1 MLAWEQRPDESDKA
15 WSAFRLFRDLGPSR
29 TLRQAA
35 AAYYHGNPDALPT
48 EGQVSNIKKWSA
60 RFEWQDRM
68 RALEARDEMIRR
80 EGIEVHMRSKAHEFG
95 ERQAALRE
103 RMLGLA
109 EQAADQAEQMLGWP
123 LVEQRML
130 REGEDGE
137 DQTIVVMPAKWT
149 KATAKTMY
157 DLMGSAATSN
167 WTAGFAQAAPE
178 LEFDFAGLS
187 LDEQRLLTLLLDR
200 IGLKPPEG
208 V

>member
-29 TLRQAA
+29 NLRQAA
-35 AAYYHGNPDALPT
+35 AAYYHGNPEALPT

-60 RFEWQDRM
+60 RFDWRDRV
-68 RALEARDEMIRR
+68 RALEARDEMVRR
-80 EGIEVHMRSKAHEFG
+80 EGIEAHMRTKAHEFG

-109 EQAADQAEQMLGWP
+109 EKAADQAEQMLGWP

-137 DQTIVVMPAKWT
+137 DQTIVVMPARWT

-157 DLMGSAATSN
+157 DLAGSAATGR
-167 WTAGFAQAAPE
+167 WTASFAEAASE

-187 LDEQRLLTLLLDR
+187 LDEQRQLQALLDR
-200 IGLKPPEG
+200 VGVKPSEG